1 MTTPLQS
8 ADASLAA
15 LLRGAAVAPLD
26 STGWLRVS
34 GPDRVRWLNGM
45 VTNHIQQLTP
55 GAGCYN
61 FALNA
66 QGQIQADLT
75 AFLLEDSIL
84 IETGRDQIEKLLDHL
99 NRFIIMD
106 DVELADI
113 TAERRGRLIAGP
125 DAGRLLAAIGLSC
138 DPTEP
143 LQLTHLTWRAA
154 TVDLIHAYSPLV
166 PRFELWT
173 GSATIAALTAD
184 LFAAGAVAVSPV
196 ALDHLR
202 ILEGTPRFG
211 TDIRNSDAARNL
223 PQETGQT
230 RALHFTK
237 GCYLGQEIVERIH
250 SRGGV
255 HRAFSG
261 FVLTGPL
268 PAPGTQLEAEGKPVA
283 ELTSVGSIHLPE
295 SAAATESGSEPTRAT
310 PGPLQLALGIIRSEV
325 LANAQARNLTLTYPG
340 GAATPIALPYAVP

>member
-8 ADASLAA
+8 ADAPLTA
-15 LLRGAAVAPLD
+15 LLRAAAVSPLD
-26 STGWLRVS
+26 STGWVRVT
-34 GPDRVRWLNGM
+34 GPDRLRWLNGM

-75 AFLLEDSIL
+75 AFVESDSIL
-84 IETGRDQIEKLLDHL
+84 IETGSDQIEKLLDHL

-113 TAERRGRLIAGP
+113 TAERRGLLVAGP

-138 DPTEP
+138 DPTES

-154 TVDLIHAYSPLV
+154 AVDLIHAHSPLV
-166 PRFELWT
+166 PRFEVWADP
-173 GSATIAALTAD
+173 ATIAALTPRLLEDDTATV
-184 LFAAGAVAVSPV
+184 GPE
-196 ALDHLR
+196 ALEDLR

-211 TDIRNSDAARNL
+211 TDITDRNL

-268 PAPGTQLEAEGKPVA
+268 PTPGAILEAEGKPVG
-283 ELTSVGSIHLPE
+283 ELTSVASIQLPDQP
-295 SAAATESGSEPTRAT
+295 API
-310 PGPLQLALGIIRSEV
+310 QLALGIIRREA
-325 LANAQARNLTLTYPG
+325 LANAQARTLTYPG
-340 GAATPIALPYAVP
+340 GSAIPIALPYAVP

>member
-8 ADASLAA
+8 ANAPLAA
-15 LLRGAAVAPLD
+15 LLRAAAVSPLD
-26 STGWLRVS
+26 STGWVRVTGS
-34 GPDRVRWLNGM
+34 DRLRWLNGM
-45 VTNHIQQLTP
+45 LTNHIQQLTP

-75 AFLLEDSIL
+75 AFVESDSIL
-84 IETGRDQIEKLLDHL
+84 IETGSDQIEK
-99 NRFIIMD
+99 
-106 DVELADI
+106 
-113 TAERRGRLIAGP
+113 
-125 DAGRLLAAIGLSC
+125 DASRLLAAIGLSC

-143 LQLTHLTWRAA
+143 LQLTHITWRAA
-154 TVDLIHAYSPLV
+154 AVDLIHAHSPLV
-166 PRFELWT
+166 PRFELWAD
-173 GSATIAALTAD
+173 SATIAALAAD
-184 LFAAGAVAVSPV
+184 LFAAGAIAVSPV

-211 TDIRNSDAARNL
+211 TDITDRNL

-268 PAPGTQLEAEGKPVA
+268 PTPGAVLEAEGKPVA
-283 ELTSVGSIHLPE
+283 ELTSVASIQLPDQP
-295 SAAATESGSEPTRAT
+295 API
-310 PGPLQLALGIIRSEV
+310 QLALGIIRREALASAEV
-325 LANAQARNLTLTYPG
+325 RTLTYPG
-340 GAATPIALPYAVP
+340 GSAIPIALPYAVP

>member
-8 ADASLAA
+8 ADAPLAA
-15 LLRGAAVAPLD
+15 LLRAAAVAPLD
-26 STGWLRVS
+26 DIGWLRVT
-34 GPDRVRWLNGM
+34 GPDRLRWLNGM
-45 VTNHIQQLTP
+45 LTNAIQQLTP
-55 GAGCYN
+55 GTGCYN

-84 IETGRDQIEKLLDHL
+84 LETSRDQIAKLLDHL
-99 NRFIIMD
+99 DRFIIMD
-106 DVELADI
+106 DVELAVI
-113 TAERRGRLIAGP
+113 TSERSGLLLAGP
-125 DAGRLLAAIGLSC
+125 NVSRLLAAIGLSC
-138 DPTEP
+138 DLTEP

-154 TVDLIHAYSPLV
+154 AVDLIHAHSPLV
-166 PRFELWT
+166 PRFELWAD
-173 GSATIAALTAD
+173 SATIVALTSD
-184 LFAAGAVAVSPV
+184 LNAAGAIAVSPES
-196 ALDHLR
+196 LEDLR
-202 ILEGTPRFG
+202 ILEGTPRYG

-261 FVLTGPL
+261 FVLAGPL
-268 PAPGTQLEAEGKPVA
+268 PTPGTALEAESTPIG
-283 ELTSVGSIHLPE
+283 ELTSVAAIHLPDQP
-295 SAAATESGSEPTRAT
+295 API
-310 PGPLQLALGIIRSEV
+310 QLALGIIRSEA
-325 LANAQARNLTLTYPG
+325 LAGAEARNLTLTYPG
-340 GAATPIALPYAVP
+340 GTATPIALPYAVP

>member
-8 ADASLAA
+8 ANAPLAA
-15 LLRGAAVAPLD
+15 LLRAAAVSPLD
-26 STGWLRVS
+26 STGWVRVTGS
-34 GPDRVRWLNGM
+34 DRLRWLNGM
-45 VTNHIQQLTP
+45 LTNHIQQLTP

-75 AFLLEDSIL
+75 AFFESDSIL
-84 IETGRDQIEKLLDHL
+84 IETGSDQIEKLLDHL

-113 TAERRGRLIAGP
+113 TAERRGLLVAGP
-125 DAGRLLAAIGLSC
+125 DASRLLAAIGLSC

-143 LQLTHLTWRAA
+143 LQLTHITWRAA
-154 TVDLIHAYSPLV
+154 AVDLIHAHSPLV
-166 PRFELWT
+166 PRFELWAD
-173 GSATIAALTAD
+173 SATIAALAAD
-184 LFAAGAVAVSPV
+184 LFAAGAIAVSPV

-211 TDIRNSDAARNL
+211 TDITDRNL

-268 PAPGTQLEAEGKPVA
+268 PTPGAVLEAEGKPVA
-283 ELTSVGSIHLPE
+283 ELTSVASIQLPDQP
-295 SAAATESGSEPTRAT
+295 API
-310 PGPLQLALGIIRSEV
+310 QLALGIIRREALASAEV
-325 LANAQARNLTLTYPG
+325 RTLTYPG
-340 GAATPIALPYAVP
+340 GSAIPIALPYAVP

>member
-8 ADASLAA
+8 ADAPLAA
-15 LLRGAAVAPLD
+15 LLRAAAIVPLD
-26 STGWLRVS
+26 STGWLRVTGS
-34 GPDRVRWLNGM
+34 DRLRWLNGM
-45 VTNHIQQLTP
+45 VTNHIHQLAP

-84 IETGRDQIEKLLDHL
+84 LETSRDQIAKLLAHL
-99 NRFIIMD
+99 DRFIIMD

-113 TAERRGRLIAGP
+113 TAQRRGLLMAGP
-125 DAGRLLAAIGLSC
+125 DASRLLAAIGLSAG
-138 DPTEP
+138 PTEP
-143 LQLTHLTWRAA
+143 LQLTPLTWRAA
-154 TVDLIHAYSPLV
+154 AVDLIHAHSPLV
-166 PRFELWT
+166 PRFELWAD
-173 GSATIAALTAD
+173 SATIAALTAD
-184 LFAAGAVAVSPV
+184 LIAAGAVPASPES
-196 ALDHLR
+196 LEDLR

-211 TDIRNSDAARNL
+211 TDIRNSDADRNL
-223 PQETGQT
+223 PQETSQT

-268 PAPGTQLEAEGKPVA
+268 PTPGTQLEVESTPVA
-283 ELTSVGSIHLPE
+283 ELTSVAAISLPDQP
-295 SAAATESGSEPTRAT
+295 API
-310 PGPLQLALGIIRSEV
+310 QLALGIIRRET
-325 LANAQARNLTLTYPG
+325 LANAEARNLILTYPG
-340 GAATPIALPYAVP
+340 GTATPIALPYAIP